1 MKHAGPEALKQ
12 LEPLIVRI
20 RLLGA
25 LREQTP
31 GAFYV
36 KSSEMLHFHEDPAGM
51 FADVKRDGQWYRLP
65 VNTTAEQSKLIRL
78 LTESLRQ

>member
-1 MKHAGPEALKQ
+1 MKHAGPETLKQ

-25 LREQTP
+25 LREKTP

-36 KSSEMLHFHEDPAGM
+36 KSSAMLHFHEDPGGI
-51 FADVKRDGQWYRLP
+51 FADVKRDGQWFRLP
-65 VNTTAEQSKLIRL
+65 VNTPGEQNRLIRL

>member
-1 MKHAGPEALKQ
+1 MKHACPEVLKQ

-25 LREQTP
+25 LREKTP

-36 KSSEMLHFHEDPAGM
+36 KSSAILHFHEDLAGI
-51 FADVKRDGQWYRLP
+51 FADVKRDGRWFRLP
-65 VNTTAEQSKLIRL
+65 VNTAAEQNKLIRL
-78 LTESLRQ
+78 LTEALRQ